1 MIEGSG
7 VLPAVLPPSHID
19 GRFPRKILTGVFPPG
34 RNKRRTRAEDFSQ
47 FHTWDET
54 LAVGLDLRYLR
65 WAEGRTTSRALSE
78 ELAPKAHI
86 CVITPSAWDDDGAQ
100 GAQVQAMQDLEAAA
114 DGPHAELR
122 YGAAFLTAFAR
133 LCRDGGGEN
142 SVSSHEPSSPLC
154 LHETLRARALP
165 PA

>member
-1 MIEGSG
+1 MLLLWKCSIGAEYYDRLAAAELANEHSDLINGEFS
-7 VLPAVLPPSHID
+7 PSS
-19 GRFPRKILTGVFPPG
+19 P
-34 RNKRRTRAEDFSQ
+34 
-47 FHTWDET
+47 DET
-54 LAVGLDLRYLR
+54 PPRSDCFSKLLLRKV
-65 WAEGRTTSRALSE
+65 EGGPAQSELSGQGVRNH
-78 ELAPKAHI
+78 AF
-86 CVITPSAWDDDGAQ
+86 AWDDDGAQ

-142 SVSSHEPSSPLC
+142 SASSHEPSSPLC